1 MELIHIA
8 NATFSSS
15 RIKSNHSNH
24 SLENLASKTKLT
36 GLLKSTRCAGGAAR
50 SGEPAREDGL
60 ASSCFR
66 GQWQAWRENWWSQ
79 PGSNRRPSGCK
90 PDALPAEL
98 WPRHGFR
105 MPRERPRACHAVGA
119 NLRGSWR
126 HWWVW
131 EELHLRPHPYQG
143 CALTN

>member
-1 MELIHIA
+1 MELIHIYA

-15 RIKSNHSNH
+15 SIKSNQLI

-36 GLLKSTRCAGGAAR
+36 KLLKSTRCALGRRAIRRAR
-50 SGEPAREDGL
+50 PEGWARVIVLGIASVAGE
-60 ASSCFR
+60 
-66 GQWQAWRENWWSQ
+66 WWSQ

-98 WPRHGFR
+98 WPLPG
-105 MPRERPRACHAVGA
+105 
-119 NLRGSWR
+119 
-126 HWWVW
+126 WWVW